1 MSSNSLKVLE
11 SPLFDKKLS
20 FTIEEKNWI
29 SEASPCRTYI
39 TLKCKSSSYGFQ
51 IKKADK
57 NTNATEISTSINI
70 YENTLKQTDD
80 VIGYFKFWEGAGK
93 ETTYPYPAY
102 IESKIAVQSDFF
114 KNLYKVLFQE
124 KGTINITCEIKNLR
138 DSNDCWETE
147 KIPEL
152 LVRNVL
158 ISRREDSSDNKAEV
172 FGLEDLKYTGNIQ
185 NRENNRIFWFI
196 GRRVIPLIKK
206 IF

>member
-51 IKKADK
+51 IKKGDK

-93 ETTYPYPAY
+93 ETSYPYPAY

-172 FGLEDLKYTGNIQ
+172 FGLEDLKYTENIQ

-196 GRRVIPLIKK
+196 GRRVIHLIKK
-206 IF
+206 LF